1 MKKKREKYTWLLLS
15 TALITSG
22 QILGGGEQ
30 IVKASVESQ
39 TNSVRKSKA
48 AVEHSTTALSRQA
61 IEAQLA
67 AQGVNF
73 ERLTP
78 EEQQEVYVDVIVQ
91 LDALP
96 ASENGSIDS
105 QTASRAEIEQAS
117 NKVIAAQSGIKDEVQ
132 KITNQA
138 IDKSYGYVVNGFATK
153 AKVGDIKKLREIKGV
168 KSVTLAK
175 VYFAADTSANNMAN
189 VSTVWSN
196 YQYKGEGTVVSI
208 IDTGIDP
215 NHKDLRLSDESKAK
229 LTAKDIDG
237 FTENSGYG
245 RYFTSKVPFGHNY
258 SDNND
263 IITDDNPKEQHGMH
277 VAGIVGANGTGT
289 NPATS
294 VVGVA
299 PEAQLLAMKAF
310 SNSDSSASTDS
321 TSVIGAVDDSAKLGA
336 DVLNM
341 SLGSVSGEQTED
353 DPEIAAVEK
362 AVKHGT
368 AAVISAGNSGTS
380 TSDQEGNNKDFYGN
394 PDMETIGSP
403 GTSRGAT
410 TVASAENTK
419 VTTDGMT
426 ISTASGEK
434 LFGPAVTQLS
444 PNTDLSAFD
453 NKKFYLVKDAAGK
466 LGVGTPDQY
475 TDDVKGKIAV
485 VARGAITFT
494 DKQKYAQEAGA
505 AGLLIVN
512 NAGGNT
518 PLTSVLYNEGFP
530 TAGLSTD
537 DGKKLIDY
545 LESHPD
551 EALQVNIAV
560 QPLNNVVREED
571 LMSDFTS
578 YGPVSNLAFKPDITA
593 PGGNIWSLQNNN
605 GYTNMSGTSMAS
617 PFIAGSQALLVQAM
631 NDKNGKFYEL
641 YQKMPK
647 SERAALIK
655 NIQMNTTNIEV
666 DLDHDSVIESPRRQ
680 GAGLVNVEAAIN
692 AILHNPSTVSG
703 GNGYPGVELKD
714 FKDRKH
720 QFTLKFTNRTNKE
733 IEYSLNSNGKFSDI
747 YTSATDSKT
756 GKLFEKKIEGATLT
770 PDEKIIVPANSTK
783 EVGVTLS
790 LPDNFKENQYV
801 EGFMTFTGSDNSH
814 LKIPYMG
821 FFGDWTE
828 PAIFDGLNG
837 LAFNPKNNNLG
848 TIITAGNKNGDIGYA
863 GLSQDDAGNYHIDP
877 DAIAL
882 STADGASVSWL
893 KPQYFLFRNA
903 NDVKAEILNQDG
915 EVINT
920 LASLAHVT
928 KSYWAASSQ
937 RYAKLNYVP
946 AWDGTYFNQQ
956 TNKTEKVPDGTY
968 TYRVTGTVDGTNK
981 QQHYD
986 IKIKVDSVKP
996 EVKNLK
1002 LGSHKDQNGKI
1013 SYVLKAEAKDNFS
1026 GLNGQANTYVNGE
1039 LSRNVSYDIV
1049 GPTNSGYQ
1057 KIEIPLSDEQVRT
1070 LKAGKN
1076 DLSIAVFDNATNA
1089 GTTSGV
1095 ANKPGE
1101 INFGLIIDKN
1111 LPSKITTLSDA
1122 YDASDNSYTISG
1134 TYPEKVYGTYTDKDG
1149 KEHELK
1155 ISYDESSE
1163 RFVTTLPLS
1172 VSDYDTQVKFYADE
1186 EHETLITQKDI
1197 KVSLVPA
1204 KIESLRIDNQ
1214 ETYAGDG
1221 EVKLSQTSEDTV
1233 EVSGKVSADA
1243 DKVAVKINDKTY
1255 SAKPNSEHEFTVK
1268 VPVSYGENVM
1278 NIVVSDE
1285 DGNSSSVKQIVKS
1298 SDRGKT
1304 VVSAAD
1310 VTFDDGVKFGTSSVN
1325 AKTKNYDPK
1334 TGKLTLTGR
1343 VNRPTTTLR
1352 IGNQDVR
1359 VKSDGT
1365 FKLVLDLG
1373 NHGSKVFPVL
1383 IGDTTIGDTVQERL
1397 TFYVDANTPEVTLNH
1412 EKDEQGHYTPIY
1424 TNKEEF
1430 EVQGT
1435 ISDDYPYY
1443 SLFINDNNVDA
1454 NWDDIDY
1461 NGNKN
1466 LRKKFTHTVKLKEGK
1481 NTFNVAVADNNDNQS
1496 EVQTLVVYYKKAQK
1510 LAAPQITATTASD
1523 KKSVTITGKSE
1534 DGNVLYSTD
1543 GGNKYA
1549 VLPEEGLTVTENGK
1563 ILFKTTDK
1571 YGNESDVV
1579 EYAVKTIE
1587 KDQPNTDESIAQARK
1602 ELRKKLDQTRSLGSS
1617 GKYTHESAKNLAQA
1631 RQEASKVLRNKKATL
1646 QELTHAIESLD
1657 VAIKNLVEKP
1667 VEHEVNKDLQALK
1680 EKLEKTLKESEEFD
1694 QSKYTDDSVAEMTK
1708 VLDQARKTLSDK
1720 DPSVAALQEAFDSI
1734 VNAKKALKEKQV
1746 SPEKPTQSDDTKETN
1761 AEEIMA
1767 AKNALKEKAEKL
1779 SQLDT
1784 TKYTS
1789 ESVEG
1794 LSNALKK
1801 VNQVLTNTQANTS
1814 EIQEALDSLT
1824 QAEKALVE
1832 KTVSDPDVEKAKD
1845 QLKEE
1850 LNKHKDED
1858 KSQYTDDSAKVKE
1871 NAEKTAEG
1879 ILDSKDAQVEEVNKA
1894 TETLVEAEKDLVK
1907 KDETKSTN
1915 DQEAEHVR
1923 ASLQE
1928 EVNKNNS
1935 LNLDGYTPESQNKFK
1950 EIVNNVQEI
1959 LNDKAASST
1968 SLENAK
1974 AILETAKGIL
1984 TQTEHQV
1991 VLPKVEQPVNVS
2003 TTEKQNEDNTKKV
2016 SEVSKDESPS
2026 KQVEPVEKQNETA
2039 STRNKDNVVGTNQQ
2053 TSIKNSKESSNQNDA
2068 ANAQTPIKN
2077 NAIHE
2082 KTSSSVSVKPHTHS
2096 QNNKQVAP
2104 KTSSLKSNNRNN
2116 KELPKT
2122 GEKETLVSLIVTGVT
2137 TLLASVGIV
2146 IKRRNKN

>member
-1 MKKKREKYTWLLLS
+1 MRKKREKYTWLLLS

-22 QILGGGEQ
+22 QVLGGGEQ
-30 IVKASVESQ
+30 IVKASVASQ
-39 TNSVRKSKA
+39 TNSVKKSKT

-61 IEAQLA
+61 VEAQLA

-91 LDALP
+91 LEALP

-153 AKVGDIKKLREIKGV
+153 VKVGDIKKLREIKGV

-380 TSDQEGNNKDFYGN
+380 TSNQEGNNKDFYGN

-426 ISTASGEK
+426 ISTAGGEK

-444 PNTDLSAFD
+444 LNTDLSAFD

-505 AGLLIVN
+505 AGLLIIN

-537 DGKKLIDY
+537 DGKKLVDY

-551 EALQVNIAV
+551 EVLQVNIAV

-821 FFGDWTE
+821 FFGDWAE

-848 TIITAGNKNGDIGYA
+848 TIITAGNKNGAIGYA

-937 RYAKLNYVP
+937 RYAKFNYVP

-1039 LSRNVSYDIV
+1039 LNRNVSYDIV
-1049 GPTNSGYQ
+1049 GSTNSGYQ

-1101 INFGLIIDKN
+1101 INFGLIVDKN

-1204 KIESLRIDNQ
+1204 KIESLKIDNQ

-1243 DKVAVKINDKTY
+1243 DKVTVKINDKTY
-1255 SAKPNSEHEFTVK
+1255 SAKPNSEHEFKVK

-1285 DGNSSSVKQIVKS
+1285 DSNSSSVKQIC
-1298 SDRGKT
+1298 
-1304 VVSAAD
+1304 
-1310 VTFDDGVKFGTSSVN
+1310 
-1325 AKTKNYDPK
+1325 
-1334 TGKLTLTGR
+1334 
-1343 VNRPTTTLR
+1343 
-1352 IGNQDVR
+1352 
-1359 VKSDGT
+1359 
-1365 FKLVLDLG
+1365 
-1373 NHGSKVFPVL
+1373 
-1383 IGDTTIGDTVQERL
+1383 
-1397 TFYVDANTPEVTLNH
+1397 
-1412 EKDEQGHYTPIY
+1412 
-1424 TNKEEF
+1424 
-1430 EVQGT
+1430 
-1435 ISDDYPYY
+1435 
-1443 SLFINDNNVDA
+1443 
-1454 NWDDIDY
+1454 
-1461 NGNKN
+1461 
-1466 LRKKFTHTVKLKEGK
+1466 
-1481 NTFNVAVADNNDNQS
+1481 
-1496 EVQTLVVYYKKAQK
+1496 
-1510 LAAPQITATTASD
+1510 
-1523 KKSVTITGKSE
+1523 
-1534 DGNVLYSTD
+1534 
-1543 GGNKYA
+1543 
-1549 VLPEEGLTVTENGK
+1549 
-1563 ILFKTTDK
+1563 
-1571 YGNESDVV
+1571 
-1579 EYAVKTIE
+1579 
-1587 KDQPNTDESIAQARK
+1587 
-1602 ELRKKLDQTRSLGSS
+1602 
-1617 GKYTHESAKNLAQA
+1617 
-1631 RQEASKVLRNKKATL
+1631 
-1646 QELTHAIESLD
+1646 
-1657 VAIKNLVEKP
+1657 
-1667 VEHEVNKDLQALK
+1667 
-1680 EKLEKTLKESEEFD
+1680 
-1694 QSKYTDDSVAEMTK
+1694 
-1708 VLDQARKTLSDK
+1708 
-1720 DPSVAALQEAFDSI
+1720 
-1734 VNAKKALKEKQV
+1734 
-1746 SPEKPTQSDDTKETN
+1746 
-1761 AEEIMA
+1761 
-1767 AKNALKEKAEKL
+1767 
-1779 SQLDT
+1779 
-1784 TKYTS
+1784 
-1789 ESVEG
+1789 
-1794 LSNALKK
+1794 
-1801 VNQVLTNTQANTS
+1801 
-1814 EIQEALDSLT
+1814 
-1824 QAEKALVE
+1824 
-1832 KTVSDPDVEKAKD
+1832 
-1845 QLKEE
+1845 
-1850 LNKHKDED
+1850 
-1858 KSQYTDDSAKVKE
+1858 
-1871 NAEKTAEG
+1871 
-1879 ILDSKDAQVEEVNKA
+1879 
-1894 TETLVEAEKDLVK
+1894 
-1907 KDETKSTN
+1907 
-1915 DQEAEHVR
+1915 
-1923 ASLQE
+1923 
-1928 EVNKNNS
+1928 
-1935 LNLDGYTPESQNKFK
+1935 
-1950 EIVNNVQEI
+1950 
-1959 LNDKAASST
+1959 
-1968 SLENAK
+1968 
-1974 AILETAKGIL
+1974 
-1984 TQTEHQV
+1984 
-1991 VLPKVEQPVNVS
+1991 
-2003 TTEKQNEDNTKKV
+2003 
-2016 SEVSKDESPS
+2016 
-2026 KQVEPVEKQNETA
+2026 
-2039 STRNKDNVVGTNQQ
+2039 
-2053 TSIKNSKESSNQNDA
+2053 
-2068 ANAQTPIKN
+2068 
-2077 NAIHE
+2077 
-2082 KTSSSVSVKPHTHS
+2082 
-2096 QNNKQVAP
+2096 
-2104 KTSSLKSNNRNN
+2104 
-2116 KELPKT
+2116 
-2122 GEKETLVSLIVTGVT
+2122 
-2137 TLLASVGIV
+2137 
-2146 IKRRNKN
+2146 

>member
-1 MKKKREKYTWLLLS
+1 M
-15 TALITSG
+15 
-22 QILGGGEQ
+22 
-30 IVKASVESQ
+30 
-39 TNSVRKSKA
+39 
-48 AVEHSTTALSRQA
+48 
-61 IEAQLA
+61 
-67 AQGVNF
+67 
-73 ERLTP
+73 
-78 EEQQEVYVDVIVQ
+78 
-91 LDALP
+91 
-96 ASENGSIDS
+96 
-105 QTASRAEIEQAS
+105 
-117 NKVIAAQSGIKDEVQ
+117 
-132 KITNQA
+132 
-138 IDKSYGYVVNGFATK
+138 
-153 AKVGDIKKLREIKGV
+153 
-168 KSVTLAK
+168 
-175 VYFAADTSANNMAN
+175 
-189 VSTVWSN
+189 
-196 YQYKGEGTVVSI
+196 
-208 IDTGIDP
+208 
-215 NHKDLRLSDESKAK
+215 
-229 LTAKDIDG
+229 
-237 FTENSGYG
+237 
-245 RYFTSKVPFGHNY
+245 
-258 SDNND
+258 
-263 IITDDNPKEQHGMH
+263 
-277 VAGIVGANGTGT
+277 
-289 NPATS
+289 
-294 VVGVA
+294 
-299 PEAQLLAMKAF
+299 
-310 SNSDSSASTDS
+310 
-321 TSVIGAVDDSAKLGA
+321 
-336 DVLNM
+336 
-341 SLGSVSGEQTED
+341 
-353 DPEIAAVEK
+353 
-362 AVKHGT
+362 
-368 AAVISAGNSGTS
+368 
-380 TSDQEGNNKDFYGN
+380 
-394 PDMETIGSP
+394 
-403 GTSRGAT
+403 
-410 TVASAENTK
+410 
-419 VTTDGMT
+419 
-426 ISTASGEK
+426 
-434 LFGPAVTQLS
+434 
-444 PNTDLSAFD
+444 
-453 NKKFYLVKDAAGK
+453 
-466 LGVGTPDQY
+466 
-475 TDDVKGKIAV
+475 
-485 VARGAITFT
+485 
-494 DKQKYAQEAGA
+494 
-505 AGLLIVN
+505 
-512 NAGGNT
+512 
-518 PLTSVLYNEGFP
+518 
-530 TAGLSTD
+530 
-537 DGKKLIDY
+537 
-545 LESHPD
+545 
-551 EALQVNIAV
+551 
-560 QPLNNVVREED
+560 
-571 LMSDFTS
+571 
-578 YGPVSNLAFKPDITA
+578 
-593 PGGNIWSLQNNN
+593 
-605 GYTNMSGTSMAS
+605 
-617 PFIAGSQALLVQAM
+617 
-631 NDKNGKFYEL
+631 
-641 YQKMPK
+641 
-647 SERAALIK
+647 
-655 NIQMNTTNIEV
+655 
-666 DLDHDSVIESPRRQ
+666 
-680 GAGLVNVEAAIN
+680 
-692 AILHNPSTVSG
+692 HNPSTVSG

-733 IEYSLNSNGKFSDI
+733 IEYSLNSNGKFSDV

-821 FFGDWTE
+821 FFGDWAE

-848 TIITAGNKNGDIGYA
+848 TIITAGNKNGAIGYA

-937 RYAKLNYVP
+937 RYAKFNYVP

-1039 LSRNVSYDIV
+1039 LNRNVSYDIV
-1049 GPTNSGYQ
+1049 GSTNSGYQ

-1111 LPSKITTLSDA
+1111 LPSKITTLSDE

-1134 TYPEKVYGTYTDKDG
+1134 TYPEKVYGSYTDKDG

-1163 RFVTTLPLS
+1163 RFVTKLPLS
-1172 VSDYDTQVKFYADE
+1172 ASDYDTQVKFYADE

-1204 KIESLRIDNQ
+1204 KIESLKIDNQ

-1221 EVKLSQTSEDTV
+1221 EVKLSQTSENTV

-1243 DKVAVKINDKTY
+1243 DKVTVKINDKTY
-1255 SAKPNSEHEFTVK
+1255 SAKPNSEHEFKVK

-1461 NGNKN
+1461 NGTKN

-1523 KKSVTITGKSE
+1523 KKSVTITGKGE

-1587 KDQPNTDESIAQARK
+1587 KDQPTTDESVTQARK
-1602 ELRKKLDQTRSLGSS
+1602 ELRKKLDQARSLGNS

-1657 VAIKNLVEKP
+1657 AAIKNLVEKP
-1667 VEHEVNKDLQALK
+1667 AEHEVNKDLQALK
-1680 EKLEKTLKESEEFD
+1680 EKLEKTIKESEEFD

-1720 DPSVAALQEAFDSI
+1720 DTNVAALQEAFDSI
-1734 VNAKKALKEKQV
+1734 VNAKQALKEKQV
-1746 SPEKPTQSDDTKETN
+1746 SSEKPTQSDDTKETN
-1761 AEEIMA
+1761 AEETMA

-1789 ESVEG
+1789 ESVAG

-1915 DQEAEHVR
+1915 EQEAEHVR

-1950 EIVNNVQEI
+1950 EILNNVQEI

-2016 SEVSKDESPS
+2016 SEVSKGESPS

-2039 STRNKDNVVGTNQQ
+2039 PTQNKDNVVGINQQ

-2068 ANAQTPIKN
+2068 ANVQTPIKN

-2082 KTSSSVSVKPHTHS
+2082 KTSSSVLVKPHTQS

-2104 KTSSLKSNNRNN
+2104 KMSSSKSNSRNN

-2122 GEKETLVSLIVTGVT
+2122 GEKETLVGLIVTGVT

>member
-1 MKKKREKYTWLLLS
+1 MKKKREKYAWLLLS
-15 TALITSG
+15 TALITTG
-22 QILGGGEQ
+22 QVLGGGEQ
-30 IVKASVESQ
+30 VVKASVEGQS
-39 TNSVRKSKA
+39 NSVKKSKA

-117 NKVIAAQSGIKDEVQ
+117 NKVIAAQSGIKNEVQ

-215 NHKDLRLSDESKAK
+215 NHKDLRLSNESKAK
-229 LTAKDIDG
+229 LTAKDVDG

-258 SDNND
+258 SDNDD
-263 IITDDNPKEQHGMH
+263 IITDDDPKEQHGMH

-321 TSVIGAVDDSAKLGA
+321 TSIIGAVDDSAKLGA

-453 NKKFYLVKDAAGK
+453 NKKFYLVKDVAGK

-485 VARGAITFT
+485 VARGAIAFT

-505 AGLLIVN
+505 AGLLIIN

-537 DGKKLIDY
+537 DGKKLVDY

-551 EALQVNIAV
+551 EVLQVNIAV

-680 GAGLVNVEAAIN
+680 GSGLVNVEAAIN

-733 IEYSLNSNGKFSDI
+733 IEYSLNSNGKFSDV

-801 EGFMTFTGSDNSH
+801 EGFMAFTGSDNSH

-821 FFGDWTE
+821 FFGDWAE

-837 LAFNPKNNNLG
+837 LAFNPENNNLG
-848 TIITAGNKNGDIGYA
+848 TIVTAGNKNGASGYA
-863 GLSQDDAGNYHIDP
+863 GLSHVGNYRIDP

-882 STADGASVSWL
+882 STADGASVTWL

-903 NDVKAEILNQDG
+903 KDVKAEILNQDG

-937 RYAKLNYVP
+937 RYAKFNYAP

-968 TYRVTGTVDGTNK
+968 SYRVTGTVDGTNK

-1039 LSRNVSYDIV
+1039 MVS
-1049 GPTNSGYQ
+1049 S
-1057 KIEIPLSDEQVRT
+1057 IEMYHMT
-1070 LKAGKN
+1070 L
-1076 DLSIAVFDNATNA
+1076 
-1089 GTTSGV
+1089 
-1095 ANKPGE
+1095 
-1101 INFGLIIDKN
+1101 
-1111 LPSKITTLSDA
+1111 
-1122 YDASDNSYTISG
+1122 
-1134 TYPEKVYGTYTDKDG
+1134 
-1149 KEHELK
+1149 
-1155 ISYDESSE
+1155 
-1163 RFVTTLPLS
+1163 
-1172 VSDYDTQVKFYADE
+1172 
-1186 EHETLITQKDI
+1186 
-1197 KVSLVPA
+1197 
-1204 KIESLRIDNQ
+1204 
-1214 ETYAGDG
+1214 
-1221 EVKLSQTSEDTV
+1221 
-1233 EVSGKVSADA
+1233 
-1243 DKVAVKINDKTY
+1243 
-1255 SAKPNSEHEFTVK
+1255 
-1268 VPVSYGENVM
+1268 
-1278 NIVVSDE
+1278 
-1285 DGNSSSVKQIVKS
+1285 
-1298 SDRGKT
+1298 
-1304 VVSAAD
+1304 
-1310 VTFDDGVKFGTSSVN
+1310 
-1325 AKTKNYDPK
+1325 
-1334 TGKLTLTGR
+1334 
-1343 VNRPTTTLR
+1343 
-1352 IGNQDVR
+1352 
-1359 VKSDGT
+1359 
-1365 FKLVLDLG
+1365 
-1373 NHGSKVFPVL
+1373 
-1383 IGDTTIGDTVQERL
+1383 
-1397 TFYVDANTPEVTLNH
+1397 
-1412 EKDEQGHYTPIY
+1412 
-1424 TNKEEF
+1424 
-1430 EVQGT
+1430 
-1435 ISDDYPYY
+1435 
-1443 SLFINDNNVDA
+1443 
-1454 NWDDIDY
+1454 
-1461 NGNKN
+1461 
-1466 LRKKFTHTVKLKEGK
+1466 
-1481 NTFNVAVADNNDNQS
+1481 
-1496 EVQTLVVYYKKAQK
+1496 
-1510 LAAPQITATTASD
+1510 
-1523 KKSVTITGKSE
+1523 
-1534 DGNVLYSTD
+1534 
-1543 GGNKYA
+1543 
-1549 VLPEEGLTVTENGK
+1549 
-1563 ILFKTTDK
+1563 
-1571 YGNESDVV
+1571 
-1579 EYAVKTIE
+1579 
-1587 KDQPNTDESIAQARK
+1587 
-1602 ELRKKLDQTRSLGSS
+1602 
-1617 GKYTHESAKNLAQA
+1617 
-1631 RQEASKVLRNKKATL
+1631 
-1646 QELTHAIESLD
+1646 
-1657 VAIKNLVEKP
+1657 
-1667 VEHEVNKDLQALK
+1667 
-1680 EKLEKTLKESEEFD
+1680 
-1694 QSKYTDDSVAEMTK
+1694 
-1708 VLDQARKTLSDK
+1708 
-1720 DPSVAALQEAFDSI
+1720 
-1734 VNAKKALKEKQV
+1734 
-1746 SPEKPTQSDDTKETN
+1746 
-1761 AEEIMA
+1761 
-1767 AKNALKEKAEKL
+1767 
-1779 SQLDT
+1779 
-1784 TKYTS
+1784 
-1789 ESVEG
+1789 
-1794 LSNALKK
+1794 
-1801 VNQVLTNTQANTS
+1801 
-1814 EIQEALDSLT
+1814 
-1824 QAEKALVE
+1824 
-1832 KTVSDPDVEKAKD
+1832 
-1845 QLKEE
+1845 
-1850 LNKHKDED
+1850 
-1858 KSQYTDDSAKVKE
+1858 
-1871 NAEKTAEG
+1871 
-1879 ILDSKDAQVEEVNKA
+1879 
-1894 TETLVEAEKDLVK
+1894 
-1907 KDETKSTN
+1907 
-1915 DQEAEHVR
+1915 
-1923 ASLQE
+1923 
-1928 EVNKNNS
+1928 
-1935 LNLDGYTPESQNKFK
+1935 
-1950 EIVNNVQEI
+1950 
-1959 LNDKAASST
+1959 
-1968 SLENAK
+1968 
-1974 AILETAKGIL
+1974 
-1984 TQTEHQV
+1984 
-1991 VLPKVEQPVNVS
+1991 
-2003 TTEKQNEDNTKKV
+2003 
-2016 SEVSKDESPS
+2016 
-2026 KQVEPVEKQNETA
+2026 
-2039 STRNKDNVVGTNQQ
+2039 
-2053 TSIKNSKESSNQNDA
+2053 
-2068 ANAQTPIKN
+2068 
-2077 NAIHE
+2077 
-2082 KTSSSVSVKPHTHS
+2082 
-2096 QNNKQVAP
+2096 
-2104 KTSSLKSNNRNN
+2104 
-2116 KELPKT
+2116 
-2122 GEKETLVSLIVTGVT
+2122 
-2137 TLLASVGIV
+2137 
-2146 IKRRNKN
+2146 

>member
-39 TNSVRKSKA
+39 TNSVRKSKE
-48 AVEHSTTALSRQA
+48 AVSHTTTALSREA

-67 AQGVNF
+67 SQGVNF
-73 ERLTP
+73 SKLTP
-78 EEQQEVYVDVIVQ
+78 QEQQDVYVDVIVQ
-91 LDALP
+91 LNALP
-96 ASENGSIDS
+96 ASENGTIDS

-117 NKVIAAQSGIKDEVQ
+117 NKVIAAQTNVKNEVQ

-138 IDKSYGYVVNGFATK
+138 IDKSYGYVVNGFSTK
-153 AKVGDIKKLREIKGV
+153 AKVKDIKKLREIKGV

-263 IITDDNPKEQHGMH
+263 IITDDDPKEQHGMH
-277 VAGIVGANGTGT
+277 VAGIVAANGTGK
-289 NPATS
+289 NSASS

-310 SNSDSSASTDS
+310 SNSDSSSTTDS

-380 TSDQEGNNKDFYGN
+380 TSNQEGVNKDFYGN

-403 GTSRGAT
+403 GTSRSAT

-426 ISTASGEK
+426 VSTADGK
-434 LFGPAVTQLS
+434 KIFGPSVTQLS
-444 PNTDLSAFD
+444 PNTSHDAFD
-453 NKKFYLVKDAAGK
+453 SKKFYIVKDASGK
-466 LGVGTPDQY
+466 LGMGTPSQY
-475 TDDVKGKIAV
+475 TADVKGKIAV
-485 VARGAITFT
+485 VSRGEITFT
-494 DKQKYAQEAGA
+494 DKQKYAQAAGA
-505 AGLLIVN
+505 AGLIIVN

-537 DGKKLIDY
+537 DGNKLVAY
-545 LESHPD
+545 VEAHPD
-551 EALQVNIAV
+551 ELLRVNVAV
-560 QPLNNVVREED
+560 QPLNNVIREED
-571 LMSDFTS
+571 LMSSFTS
-578 YGPVSNLAFKPDITA
+578 YGPVSDLSFKPDITA

-605 GYTNMSGTSMAS
+605 GYINMSGTSMAS

-631 NDKNGKFYEL
+631 NDKTGKFYET
-641 YQKMPK
+641 YQKMSG

-655 NIQMNTTNIEV
+655 NIQMNTANIEV
-666 DLDHDSVIESPRRQ
+666 DVDHGSVIESPRRQ

-703 GNGYPGVELKD
+703 SNGYPGVELKD
-714 FKDRKH
+714 FQDRQH
-720 QFTLKFTNRTNKE
+720 QFTIKFTNRTNKD
-733 IEYSLNSNGKFSDI
+733 IEYGLNENGKFSDV
-747 YTSATDSKT
+747 YTSETDPKT
-756 GKLFEKKIEGATLT
+756 GVLFEKKIDGASLT
-770 PDEKIIVPANSTK
+770 PSEKIVVPANSTK
-783 EVGVTLS
+783 EVTINLS

-801 EGFMTFTGSDNSH
+801 EGFMAFTGSDNSH

-821 FFGDWTE
+821 FFGDWAA

-837 LAFNPKNNNLG
+837 LAFNPGNNNLG
-848 TIITAGNKNGDIGYA
+848 TIVTAGNKNGAVGYA
-863 GLSQDDAGNYHIDP
+863 GLNQDEDGNYRVDP

-882 STADGASVSWL
+882 STADGASVSWVR
-893 KPQYFLFRNA
+893 PQYFLFRNA

-920 LASLAHVT
+920 LVSLAHVT

-937 RYAKLNYVP
+937 RYAKFNYAP

-968 TYRVTGTVDGTNK
+968 TYRVTGTVDGTKK

-986 IKIKVDSVKP
+986 IKVKVDSVKP

-1002 LGSHKDQNGKI
+1002 LGSHKDQTGKV

-1039 LSRNVSYDIV
+1039 LNRSVAYDIV
-1049 GPTNSGYQ
+1049 GSSSDGYQ
-1057 KIEIPLSDEQVRT
+1057 KIEVPLSDEQVKT
-1070 LKAGKN
+1070 LRAGKN
-1076 DLSIAVFDNATNA
+1076 DLAIAVFDNATNA
-1089 GTTSGV
+1089 GTNSGTS
-1095 ANKPGE
+1095 NKPGE
-1101 INFGLIIDKN
+1101 INFGLIIDNN
-1111 LPSKITTLSDA
+1111 LPQKITTVSDG
-1122 YDASDNSYTISG
+1122 YDMTDDSYTISG

-1149 KEHELK
+1149 KEHDLN
-1155 ISYDESSE
+1155 ISYDEASE
-1163 RFVTTLPLS
+1163 RFVTKLPLS
-1172 VSDYDTQVKFYADE
+1172 VSDYDTNVKFYADE
-1186 EHETLITQKDI
+1186 EHETLITQKRI
-1197 KVSLVPA
+1197 NVSLVPP
-1204 KIESLRIDNQ
+1204 KLESLKVDDQ
-1214 ETYAGDG
+1214 ETYTGNEEA
-1221 EVKLSQTSEDTV
+1221 KLSQTSEDTV

-1268 VPVSYGENVM
+1268 VPVSYGENTM
-1278 NIVVSDE
+1278 NIVLTDK

-1304 VVSAAD
+1304 VVSAKD
-1310 VTFDDGVKFGTSSVN
+1310 VTFDNGIKFGTTSVN
-1325 AKTKNYDPK
+1325 TETENYDPK
-1334 TGKLTLTGR
+1334 TGKLTLTGK
-1343 VNRPTTTLR
+1343 VNRPTTTVR
-1352 IGNQDVR
+1352 IGDHT
-1359 VKSDGT
+1359 VKVKADGT

-1373 NHGSKVFPVL
+1373 KHGAKVFPVL
-1383 IGDTTIGDTVQERL
+1383 IGDTTVNDTVQERL
-1397 TFYVDANTPEVTLNH
+1397 TFYVDSNNPELTLNQ
-1412 EKDEQGHYTPIY
+1412 EKDQSGYVPVY

-1430 EVQGT
+1430 KLQGT

-1443 SLFINDNNVDA
+1443 SLLINDNNVDA
-1454 NWDDIDY
+1454 NWDDVDY

-1466 LRKKFTHTVKLKEGK
+1466 LKKSFSHSVKLKEGK
-1481 NTFNVAVADNNDNQS
+1481 NTFNVVVVDNNDNRS

-1510 LAAPQITATTASD
+1510 LASPQITATTASD

-1602 ELRKKLDQTRSLGSS
+1602 ELRKKLDQARSLGSS

-1657 VAIKNLVEKP
+1657 AAIKNLVEKP
-1667 VEHEVNKDLQALK
+1667 AEHEVNKDLQALK
-1680 EKLEKTLKESEEFD
+1680 EKLEKTIKESEEFD

-1708 VLDQARKTLSDK
+1708 VLDQARKTLADK
-1720 DPSVAALQEAFDSI
+1720 DASVAALQEAFDSI

-1950 EIVNNVQEI
+1950 EILNNVQEI

-1984 TQTEHQV
+1984 TQAEHQV

-2003 TTEKQNEDNTKKV
+2003 TTEKKNEDNTKKV

-2039 STRNKDNVVGTNQQ
+2039 STQNKDNVVGTNQQ

-2082 KTSSSVSVKPHTHS
+2082 RTSSSVSVKPHTHS
-2096 QNNKQVAP
+2096 QNNKQVAT
-2104 KTSSLKSNNRNN
+2104 KTNSSRSNNRNN

>member
-1 MKKKREKYTWLLLS
+1 MKKKREKYAWLLLS
-15 TALITSG
+15 TALITTG
-22 QILGGGEQ
+22 QVLGGGEQ
-30 IVKASVESQ
+30 VVKASVEGQS
-39 TNSVRKSKA
+39 NSVKKSKA

-117 NKVIAAQSGIKDEVQ
+117 NKVIAAQSGIKNEVQ

-215 NHKDLRLSDESKAK
+215 NHKDLRLSNESKAK
-229 LTAKDIDG
+229 LTAKDVDG

-263 IITDDNPKEQHGMH
+263 IITDDDPKEQHGMH

-321 TSVIGAVDDSAKLGA
+321 TSIIGAVDDSAKLGA

-410 TVASAENTK
+410 TVASAENMK

-453 NKKFYLVKDAAGK
+453 NKKFYLVKDVAGK
-466 LGVGTPDQY
+466 LGVGTPGQY

-485 VARGAITFT
+485 VARGAIAFT

-505 AGLLIVN
+505 AGLLIIN

-537 DGKKLIDY
+537 DGKKLVDY

-551 EALQVNIAV
+551 EVLQVNIAV

-680 GAGLVNVEAAIN
+680 GSGLVNVEAAIN

-733 IEYSLNSNGKFSDI
+733 IEYSLNSNGKFSDV

-756 GKLFEKKIEGATLT
+756 GKLFENKIEGATLT

-801 EGFMTFTGSDNSH
+801 EGFMAFTGSDNSH

-821 FFGDWTE
+821 FFGDWAE

-837 LAFNPKNNNLG
+837 LAFNPENNNLG
-848 TIITAGNKNGDIGYA
+848 TIVTAGNKNGASGYA
-863 GLSQDDAGNYHIDP
+863 GLSHVGNYRIDP

-882 STADGASVSWL
+882 STADGASVTWL

-937 RYAKLNYVP
+937 RYAKFNYAP

-1039 LSRNVSYDIV
+1039 LNRNVSYDIV
-1049 GPTNSGYQ
+1049 GSTNSGYQ

-1122 YDASDNSYTISG
+1122 YNASDNSYTISG
-1134 TYPEKVYGTYTDKDG
+1134 TYPEKVYGTYTGKDG

-1186 EHETLITQKDI
+1186 EHETLITKKDI

-1204 KIESLRIDNQ
+1204 KIESLKIDNQ

-1310 VTFDDGVKFGTSSVN
+1310 VTFDNGVKFGTSSVN

-1334 TGKLTLTGR
+1334 TGKLTLTGK
-1343 VNRPTTTLR
+1343 VSRPTTTLR

-1461 NGNKN
+1461 NGTKN

-1496 EVQTLVVYYKKAQK
+1496 EVQTLVVHYKKAQK

-1523 KKSVTITGKSE
+1523 KKSVTITGKGE

-1549 VLPEEGLTVTENGK
+1549 VLPEDGLSVTENGK

-1587 KDQPNTDESIAQARK
+1587 KDQPNTDESTAQARK
-1602 ELRKKLDQTRSLGSS
+1602 ELRKKLDQARSLGSS

-1631 RQEASKVLRNKKATL
+1631 RQEASKVLRNKTATL

-1657 VAIKNLVEKP
+1657 TAIKNLIEKP
-1667 VEHEVNKDLQALK
+1667 AEHEVNKDLQALK
-1680 EKLEKTLKESEEFD
+1680 EKLEKTIKESEEFD

-1720 DPSVAALQEAFDSI
+1720 DANVAVLQEAFDSI
-1734 VNAKKALKEKQV
+1734 VNAKKALKEKQI
-1746 SPEKPTQSDDTKETN
+1746 SPEKPTQPADTKETN
-1761 AEEIMA
+1761 VEEIMA

-1935 LNLDGYTPESQNKFK
+1935 LNLDGYTAESQNKFK
-1950 EIVNNVQEI
+1950 EILNNIQEI
-1959 LNDKAASST
+1959 LNDKATSST

-1974 AILETAKGIL
+1974 AVLETAKGIL
-1984 TQTEHQV
+1984 TKTEHQV

-2003 TTEKQNEDNTKKV
+2003 TTEKKNEDNTKKV
-2016 SEVSKDESPS
+2016 SEVSKDESSS

-2039 STRNKDNVVGTNQQ
+2039 STQNKDNVIGTNQQ

-2068 ANAQTPIKN
+2068 ANVQTPIKN

-2082 KTSSSVSVKPHTHS
+2082 KTSGSISVKPHTHG
-2096 QNNKQVAP
+2096 QNNKQVAT
-2104 KTSSLKSNNRNN
+2104 KMNSSKSNNGNN

>member
-1 MKKKREKYTWLLLS
+1 MKKKREKYAWLLLS
-15 TALITSG
+15 TALITTG
-22 QILGGGEQ
+22 QVLGGGEQ
-30 IVKASVESQ
+30 VVKASVEGQ
-39 TNSVRKSKA
+39 TNSVKKSKA

-117 NKVIAAQSGIKDEVQ
+117 NKVIAAQSGIKNEVQ

-215 NHKDLRLSDESKAK
+215 NHKDLRLSNESKAK
-229 LTAKDIDG
+229 LTAEDVDG

-263 IITDDNPKEQHGMH
+263 IITDDDPKEQHGMH

-321 TSVIGAVDDSAKLGA
+321 TSIIGAVDDSAKLGA

-453 NKKFYLVKDAAGK
+453 NKKFYLVKDVAGK

-485 VARGAITFT
+485 VARGAIAFT

-505 AGLLIVN
+505 AGLLIIN

-518 PLTSVLYNEGFP
+518 PLTSVFYNEGFP

-537 DGKKLIDY
+537 DGKKLVDY

-551 EALQVNIAV
+551 EVLQVNIAV

-680 GAGLVNVEAAIN
+680 GSGLVNVEAAIN

-733 IEYSLNSNGKFSDI
+733 IEYSLNSNGKFSDV

-783 EVGVTLS
+783 DVGVTLS

-801 EGFMTFTGSDNSH
+801 EGFMAFTGSDNSH

-821 FFGDWTE
+821 FFGDWAE

-837 LAFNPKNNNLG
+837 LAFNPENNNLG
-848 TIITAGNKNGDIGYA
+848 TIVTAGNKNGASGYA
-863 GLSQDDAGNYHIDP
+863 GLSHVGNYRIDP

-882 STADGASVSWL
+882 STADGASVTWL

-903 NDVKAEILNQDG
+903 NNVKAEILNQDG

-937 RYAKLNYVP
+937 RYAKFNYAP

-1002 LGSHKDQNGKI
+1002 LGSHKDQNRKI

-1039 LSRNVSYDIV
+1039 LNRNVSYDIV
-1049 GPTNSGYQ
+1049 GSTNSGYQ

-1122 YDASDNSYTISG
+1122 YNASDNSYTISG
-1134 TYPEKVYGTYTDKDG
+1134 TYPEKVYGTYTGKDG

-1186 EHETLITQKDI
+1186 EHETLITKKDI

-1204 KIESLRIDNQ
+1204 KIESLKIDNQ

-1304 VVSAAD
+1304 VVSAAN
-1310 VTFDDGVKFGTSSVN
+1310 VTFDNGVKFGTSSVN

-1334 TGKLTLTGR
+1334 TGKLTLTGK
-1343 VNRPTTTLR
+1343 VSRPTTTLR

-1412 EKDEQGHYTPIY
+1412 EKDKQGHYTPIY

-1461 NGNKN
+1461 NGTKN

-1496 EVQTLVVYYKKAQK
+1496 EVQTLVVHYKKAQK
-1510 LAAPQITATTASD
+1510 LTAPQITATTASD
-1523 KKSVTITGKSE
+1523 KKSVTITGKGE

-1587 KDQPNTDESIAQARK
+1587 KDQPNTDESTAQARK
-1602 ELRKKLDQTRSLGSS
+1602 ELRKKLDQARSLGSA

-1631 RQEASKVLRNKKATL
+1631 RQEASKVLRNKTATL

-1657 VAIKNLVEKP
+1657 TAIKNLIEKP
-1667 VEHEVNKDLQALK
+1667 AEHEVNKDLQALK
-1680 EKLEKTLKESEEFD
+1680 EKLEKTIKENEEFD

-1720 DPSVAALQEAFDSI
+1720 DANVAVLQEAFDSI

-1746 SPEKPTQSDDTKETN
+1746 SPEKPTQPADTKETN
-1761 AEEIMA
+1761 VEEIMA

-1935 LNLDGYTPESQNKFK
+1935 LNLDGYTAESQNKFK
-1950 EIVNNVQEI
+1950 EILNNVQEI
-1959 LNDKAASST
+1959 LNDKATSST

-1974 AILETAKGIL
+1974 AVLETAKGIL
-1984 TQTEHQV
+1984 TKTEHQV
-1991 VLPKVEQPVNVS
+1991 VLPKFEQSVNVS
-2003 TTEKQNEDNTKKV
+2003 TTEKKNEDNTKKV
-2016 SEVSKDESPS
+2016 SEVSKDESSS

-2039 STRNKDNVVGTNQQ
+2039 STQNKDNVIGTNQQ

-2068 ANAQTPIKN
+2068 ANVQTPIKK
-2077 NAIHE
+2077 NAIQE
-2082 KTSSSVSVKPHTHS
+2082 KTSGSISVKPHTHG
-2096 QNNKQVAP
+2096 QNNKQVAT
-2104 KTSSLKSNNRNN
+2104 KTNSSKSNNGNN